1 MGQSAQDPLP
11 CAAEVPATFSQLGR
25 PSLGEGL
32 CGLLWEPSVQ
42 EVSVPAR
49 AVVVFLGHLSS
60 LLGAYSD
67 GRGGARISALV
78 GGWLIVFAVQDVWGG
93 VSAIPSYLWSQNL
106 CLCVDT
112 VVSVWL

>member
-32 CGLLWEPSVQ
+32 RGLLWEPSVQ
-42 EVSVPAR
+42 EVSLPAR

-67 GRGGARISALV
+67 ERGGARISAPRW
-78 GGWLIVFAVQDVWGG
+78 WLAD
-93 VSAIPSYLWSQNL
+93 SL
-106 CLCVDT
+106 CCSGCMGRGLCNPFLP
-112 VVSVWL
+112 VVPKPLPLCGHNC